1 MLFHRQNSAYR
12 LYRRT
17 MQLKQS
23 IFAKIQG
30 LTRLFEKRSSSKNLE
45 YYSYILPHG
54 RRKEHA
60 LWIN

>member
-45 YYSYILPHG
+45 YYSYNLPMAEEG
-54 RRKEHA
+54 SITI
-60 LWIN
+60 WIN

>member
-1 MLFHRQNSAYR
+1 MLLHRQNSAYR

-45 YYSYILPHG
+45 YYSYILPYG